1 MGVTAR
7 LVVLASGS
15 GTNFQAILDACAGGR
30 LDAEVVHLITNRRDA
45 FALDRAESAGI
56 SSQCL
61 PLREFESDLVD
72 RADIRRAYD
81 ARLAAT
87 VASHNPDLVV
97 MAGWMHLLS
106 GAFLNVFPNR
116 VVNLHPALPATF
128 PGAHAI
134 DDAWAAHTDSGLD
147 HTGVMVHLVPDE
159 GVDDGPVVL
168 SERVDILD
176 TDTRQSLETRIHG
189 VEHRIYVDAIDLL
202 IRNTE

>member
-1 MGVTAR
+1 MW
-7 LVVLASGS
+7 
-15 GTNFQAILDACAGGR
+15 
-30 LDAEVVHLITNRRDA
+30 
-45 FALDRAESAGI
+45 
-56 SSQCL
+56 
-61 PLREFESDLVD
+61 EFESDLVD